1 MAKSKNLQLKGEGR
15 GASKCFNVTA
25 PNDVR
30 LCSHRSESPSA
41 FAVPLFELEQLRYLK
56 DEDGGAVGPKSSFR
70 LNSLEKDPPF
80 PVCGLLD
87 QTVVL
92 GFSPLSSPNPF
103 QGGNFSS
110 EIMNCVR
117 LGQEEPML
125 TNEYDGVLSY
135 AVDLNNNTDANSI
148 EDLNKV
154 LKQQKRLRIVF
165 A

>member
-1 MAKSKNLQLKGEGR
+1 MVKSKNLQLKGEGR

-30 LCSHRSESPSA
+30 LCSQRSESPSV
-41 FAVPLFELEQLRYLK
+41 FAVPLFELEQLRSLK

-80 PVCGLLD
+80 PVCDLLD

-92 GFSPLSSPNPF
+92 GFSPLSSPN

-110 EIMNCVR
+110 ELMNYVR
-117 LGQEEPML
+117 LGQEHPML
-125 TNEYDGVLSY
+125 TNEYDGDLNYV
-135 AVDLNNNTDANSI
+135 ADLNNNTDANSI
-148 EDLNKV
+148 LDLDKV
-154 LKQQKRLRIVF
+154 
-165 A
+165 